1 MKNKPIQKD
10 RNSAMFRKSRALTG
24 LLGDVDCLSQRLLK
38 QMVGFH
44 YYLLGESI
52 PQDQCEGDKPG
63 PEGMLDYWIG
73 DLQKI
78 IPRLKSIE
86 EHFDNLGYIAK

>member
-1 MKNKPIQKD
+1 MKNRPIQKD

-52 PQDQCEGDKPG
+52 PQETPG
-63 PEGMLDYWIG
+63 NKVVPEGMLDYWIR

>member
-1 MKNKPIQKD
+1 MEKNPTRKD
-10 RNSAMFRKSRALTG
+10 SAMFRKSKALTG
-24 LLGDVDCLSQRLLK
+24 LLVDVDCLSGSLEKR
-38 QMVGFH
+38 MADFH

-52 PQDQCEGDKPG
+52 PQKCEEDRPT
-63 PEGMLDYWIG
+63 PEGMLDYWIEN
-73 DLQKI
+73 LQKI

>member
-1 MKNKPIQKD
+1 MEKNPIRKD
-10 RNSAMFRKSRALTG
+10 SAMFRKSRELTG
-24 LLGDVDCLSQRLLK
+24 LLGDVDCLSSVLLK
-38 QMVGFH
+38 KMVKFH

-52 PQDQCEGDKPG
+52 PQDQCEGDKPL

-73 DLQKI
+73 NLQEI